1 MTRSRSWRAGTAA
14 ALRRTFAS
22 ARSSRN
28 FRLFLSGQFVS
39 AIGTWMNFTASGWLV
54 WRLTHSGAALGV
66 NSALAFG
73 PMLILG
79 AWGGVLADRFNKRK
93 ILITTQSAYA
103 LLALVMATLIGTGAI
118 ELWMVYVLSV
128 ATGLVTAIDNPSRQ
142 SFYVEMVGE
151 ADLTNAVSLNSA
163 AFTGARVIGPA
174 IAGIVIAAAG
184 MAWCFGL
191 DSVSYL
197 FVLGALVAMRPK
209 ELHAQRRTTR
219 DRGHM
224 VAGLKYVWT
233 TDNLR
238 RPLVVLAIMFI
249 CVFQWQVLLPLLSE
263 LTFNAGAREF
273 GLMST
278 AAGIGAFI
286 GAITTA
292 HGHRDPGMR
301 RLGLFACLVG
311 ASMLLVSVAPT
322 LPLAMLTM
330 VPVGFA
336 AMCFM
341 ITGNTMLQT
350 NAKPEARGRV
360 MALYGIVFLGST
372 PFGAP
377 LAGWLGQ
384 ALGPRLEFALMGV
397 LAIGVGAVVLTLRRR
412 AQEAQTV
419 EDVVAGGGPAIA
431 AR

>member
-1 MTRSRSWRAGTAA
+1 MSSPPSTRRSWRAGTAE

-151 ADLTNAVSLNSA
+151 AELTNAVSLNSA

-197 FVLGALVAMRPK
+197 FVLGAL
-209 ELHAQRRTTR
+209 RRDAPEGAAPR
-219 DRGHM
+219 
-224 VAGLKYVWT
+224 
-233 TDNLR
+233 
-238 RPLVVLAIMFI
+238 
-249 CVFQWQVLLPLLSE
+249 S
-263 LTFNAGAREF
+263 GAR
-273 GLMST
+273 
-278 AAGIGAFI
+278 
-286 GAITTA
+286 
-292 HGHRDPGMR
+292 
-301 RLGLFACLVG
+301 
-311 ASMLLVSVAPT
+311 
-322 LPLAMLTM
+322 
-330 VPVGFA
+330 
-336 AMCFM
+336 
-341 ITGNTMLQT
+341 
-350 NAKPEARGRV
+350 
-360 MALYGIVFLGST
+360 
-372 PFGAP
+372 
-377 LAGWLGQ
+377 
-384 ALGPRLEFALMGV
+384 
-397 LAIGVGAVVLTLRRR
+397 
-412 AQEAQTV
+412 
-419 EDVVAGGGPAIA
+419 PAIA
-431 AR
+431 GTWSPV

>member
-1 MTRSRSWRAGTAA
+1 MSSPGDPVPARGVPGMAE

-93 ILITTQSAYA
+93 ILISTQSAYA

-151 ADLTNAVSLNSA
+151 EELTNAVSLNSA

-197 FVLGALVAMRPK
+197 FVLGALIAMRPK
-209 ELHAQRRTTR
+209 ELHQQRRTTR

-224 VAGLKYVWT
+224 VAGLKYVWS
-233 TDNLR
+233 TDDLR
-238 RPLVVLAIMFI
+238 RPLIVLAVMFI

-263 LTFNAGAREF
+263 SR
-273 GLMST
+273 ST
-278 AAGIGAFI
+278 
-286 GAITTA
+286 
-292 HGHRDPGMR
+292 
-301 RLGLFACLVG
+301 
-311 ASMLLVSVAPT
+311 
-322 LPLAMLTM
+322 
-330 VPVGFA
+330 
-336 AMCFM
+336 
-341 ITGNTMLQT
+341 
-350 NAKPEARGRV
+350 RGR
-360 MALYGIVFLGST
+360 ASSG
-372 PFGAP
+372 
-377 LAGWLGQ
+377 
-384 ALGPRLEFALMGV
+384 
-397 LAIGVGAVVLTLRRR
+397 
-412 AQEAQTV
+412 
-419 EDVVAGGGPAIA
+419 
-431 AR
+431 

>member
-1 MTRSRSWRAGTAA
+1 MLQSLRTYRNYRLYFIGQIVSYSGTFVQDT
-14 ALRRTFAS
+14 ALP
-22 ARSSRN
+22 
-28 FRLFLSGQFVS
+28 
-39 AIGTWMNFTASGWLV
+39 WLV
-54 WRLTHSGAALGV
+54 LQRTHSPFDVGLLV
-66 NSALAFG
+66 FCRYG
-73 PMLILG
+73 PFMVGGLY
-79 AWGGVLADRFNKRK
+79 GGVIADRFDKRK
-93 ILITTQSAYA
+93 ILMWTQGAQAMLS
-103 LLALVMATLIGTGAI
+103 LVLFALVASGAV
-118 ELWMVYVLSV
+118 ELWMVYALSFISGVVL
-128 ATGLVTAIDNPSRQ
+128 ALDNPTRQ

-151 ADLTNAVSLNSA
+151 GDLTNAVSLNSA

-224 VAGLKYVWT
+224 VSGLKYVWT

-238 RPLVVLAIMFI
+238 RPLVVLAVMFI

-311 ASMLLVSVAPT
+311 VSMLLVSVAPT

-384 ALGPRLEFALMGV
+384 ALGPRLEFALMGA
-397 LAIGVGAVVLTLRRR
+397 LAIGVGSVVLTLRRR
-412 AQEAQTV
+412 AKEAQTV
-419 EDVVAGGGPAIA
+419 EDVVAAGGPAIA